1 RRAAYPS
8 ATRCV
13 SCQSVFEA
21 KNKHYRR
28 TA

>member
-1 RRAAYPS
+1 
-8 ATRCV
+8 RCV

>member
-1 RRAAYPS
+1 
-8 ATRCV
+8 TRCV

-21 KNKHYRR
+21 KNKRYRR

>member
-1 RRAAYPS
+1 PS

-13 SCQSVFEA
+13 SCQAVFEA

>member
-1 RRAAYPS
+1 
-8 ATRCV
+8 RCV

-28 TA
+28 MA

>member
-1 RRAAYPS
+1 AFPS